1 MSRFTR
7 ASRLVLTWSDFY
19 FFFTHDFFFTRFIHF
34 YSLWIYFH
42 VIRFFSRLIFVTF
55 CSSTWFIHLFHVRVF
70 THDPDSFRESPP
82 PPHDALFIYTWFIF
96 FFSWLVYISLM
107 TSFFFSPRDP
117 PPPTFFHDLLT
128 RTVLFHV
135 RSRIVLDVVA
145 VYSSSRARSGRDVS
159 KCAFGRPRHVIARV
173 RSRVNVES
181 RVRRTAAAPRG
192 RPHASE
198 RSVLFSTS
206 VRASISLLTLSV
218 CPPRTCLPF
227 GPM

>member
-7 ASRLVLTWSDFY
+7 ASRLVLTWSDFL

-70 THDPDSFRESPP
+70 THDPDSFREPP
-82 PPHDALFIYTWFIF
+82 PPCVIYIHMIHFFFLMTRLYLFNDLF
-96 FFSWLVYISLM
+96 FFSLHVI
-107 TSFFFSPRDP
+107 

-135 RSRIVLDVVA
+135 LSRIVLDVVA

-192 RPHASE
+192 RPHASQ